1 MHCASCSANIEY
13 ALRKQPGIK
22 QANVNLATEKA
33 YLDYDDATTNLEKI
47 KSIIVKL
54 GYGAEEEMAGQM
66 MGMSEHDHSK
76 MVAEKELTR
85 LKNRFIFSLIFSL
98 PLAYLAMGP
107 MLGLPVPPDPANTLV
122 QFILATTVIFICR
135 DIWQT
140 GIKGFLNLSPNM
152 DSLIFLGTSAA
163 YFYSLVSSILSLIN
177 PPTMAVSYFESSALI
192 LAFIS
197 LGKYLEAI
205 TKGKTGQAIK
215 KLIGLQA
222 KTARVIKNGRE
233 ENISIDQVKVN
244 NIVLI
249 KPGEK
254 IPLDGIIIDGYS
266 GVDEKMITGESI
278 PAEKKVGD
286 EVIGSTLNQTGALK
300 VRVTKVGQDTMLAQI
315 IKVVENALGSKAPIQ
330 ALADKIS
337 FYFVMVILAIA
348 LITLAAWL
356 LLGFPFIFAM
366 TAAIAILIIAC
377 PCALGLAT
385 PTAVM
390 MGTGMA
396 AGQGILIKTSKA
408 LEMAKKVNT
417 IVFDKTGTLTKGE
430 PEVTDIIPITNNKTP
445 ITSEEIL
452 KLAASLEKNSEHPL
466 AQAVIK
472 KADEQNLKL
481 FEVNKFEALPGKGIM
496 AEINHKK
503 YFLGTKKLMAENNIV
518 IDVLEKQLETLE
530 KQGKTVII
538 LAKSNQVIG
547 LLALFDQLKDSARD
561 SIKELKSMGKKIA
574 LLTGDN
580 QRVAE
585 EIAKE
590 LNIDYVIA
598 EVLPNGKADIIKKLQ
613 SGEIENRK
621 PARQASPVEA
631 GGSALDTRHST
642 LGTRY
647 VAMVGDGINDAPA
660 LAQADLGIALGSGT
674 DIAMETGEII
684 LIKNDLNQV
693 AKAIKFSGYTLGK
706 IKQGLF
712 WAFFYNLAGVPIAAG
727 VLYPLTG
734 WLLRPEIA
742 AAAMAFS
749 SVSVV
754 LNALSMKWHKI
765 D

>member
-1 MHCASCSANIEY
+1 MHCASCSTNIEY

-33 YLDYDDATTNLEKI
+33 YLEYDDQLINLDKI
-47 KSIIVKL
+47 KSIIDKL

-66 MGMSEHDHSK
+66 GQMAGHDHAK
-76 MVAEKELTR
+76 MVAEKELKR

-98 PLAYLAMGP
+98 PLAYLAMSQ
-107 MLGLPVPPDPANTLV
+107 MLGLPTLASLANTLV
-122 QFILATTVIFICR
+122 QFILATIVIFICR
-135 DIWQT
+135 DIWQS
-140 GIKGFLNLSPNM
+140 GVKGFINLSPNM
-152 DSLIFLGTSAA
+152 DSLIFLGTAAA
-163 YFYSLVSSILSLIN
+163 YFYSVINTLLLLIN
-177 PPTMAVSYFESSALI
+177 PSLMTTSYFESSALI
-192 LAFIS
+192 LVFIS

-215 KLIGLQA
+215 KLMGLQA
-222 KTARVIKNGRE
+222 KTARVIKNEGE
-233 ENISIDQVKVN
+233 KNIPIDQVKVDDV
-244 NIVLI
+244 VLI

-254 IPLDGIIIDGYS
+254 IPLDGVIIEGYS

-278 PAEKKVGD
+278 PVEKKVGD
-286 EVIGSTLNQTGALK
+286 QVIGSTLNQTGALK
-300 VRVTKVGQDTMLAQI
+300 VKITKIGQETMLAQI

-337 FYFVMVILAIA
+337 FYFVIVILVIA
-348 LITLAAWL
+348 LITLATWL

-366 TAAIAILIIAC
+366 TAAIAVLIIAC

-430 PEVTDIIPITNNKTP
+430 PEVTDIVPLSVIP
-445 ITSEEIL
+445 SEALARPRDLLTIEKIL
-452 KLAASLEKNSEHPL
+452 QLAASLEKNSEHPL

-472 KADEQNLKL
+472 KASEQNLKL
-481 FEVNKFEALPGKGIM
+481 FAISNFNALPGKGIM
-496 AEINHKK
+496 AEINHEK
-503 YFLGTKKLMAENNIV
+503 YFLGTRKLMAENNIA
-518 IDVLEKQLETLE
+518 IDGLEKNIDALE

-538 LAKSNQVIG
+538 LGKNNTAIG
-547 LLALFDQLKDSARD
+547 VLALFDQLKDSAKE
-561 SIKELKSMGKKIA
+561 SIDELKKMGKKIA
-574 LLTGDN
+574 ILTGDN
-580 QRVAE
+580 HRVAE

-613 SGEIENRK
+613 
-621 PARQASPVEA
+621 A
-631 GGSALDTRHST
+631 GQIDNRHST
-642 LGTRY
+642 IGNQY

-693 AKAIKFSGYTLGK
+693 AKAIKFSAYTLRK

-712 WAFFYNLAGVPIAAG
+712 WAFFYNLVGVPIAAG

-734 WLLRPEIA
+734 WLLKPEIA

-754 LNALSMKWHKI
+754 LNALSMKWYKI

>member
-13 ALRKQPGIK
+13 ALRKQLGIK

-33 YLDYDDATTNLEKI
+33 YIEYNDEITNLDKI
-47 KSIIVKL
+47 KSIIDKL
-54 GYGAEEEMAGQM
+54 GYGAEEEVVGSMDQMAG
-66 MGMSEHDHSK
+66 HDHSK
-76 MVAEKELTR
+76 MLAEKELNR

-98 PLAYLAMGP
+98 PLAYLAMGQI
-107 MLGLPVPPDPANTLV
+107 LGLPVPPNLVNTLI
-122 QFILATTVIFICR
+122 QFVLASLVIFICR
-135 DIWQT
+135 DIWQS

-152 DSLIFLGTSAA
+152 DSLIFLGTAAA
-163 YFYSLVSSILSLIN
+163 YFYSLIN
-177 PPTMAVSYFESSALI
+177 AVRLLLDPAVMAVSYFESSALI
-192 LAFIS
+192 LTFIS

-215 KLIGLQA
+215 KLIGLQV
-222 KTARVIKNGRE
+222 KTARVIKNGQE
-233 ENISIDQVKVN
+233 ENIPIDQVKVN
-244 NIVLI
+244 DIVLI

-254 IPLDGIIIDGYS
+254 IPLDGVITEGYS

-278 PAEKKVGD
+278 PVEKKVGD
-286 EVIGSTLNQTGALK
+286 QVIGSTLNQTGALK
-300 VRVTKVGQDTMLAQI
+300 VKVTRVGQDTMLAQI

-337 FYFVMVILAIA
+337 FYFVIIILLIAIF
-348 LITLAAWL
+348 TLSIWL
-356 LLGFPFIFAM
+356 LLGFSFTFAL
-366 TAAIAILIIAC
+366 TAAIAVLIIAC

-396 AGQGILIKTSKA
+396 AEQGILIKTSKA

-430 PEVTDIIPITNNKTP
+430 PEVTDIVPFANSQLLITN
-445 ITSEEIL
+445 EEVL

-466 AQAVIK
+466 AQAVVK
-472 KADEQNLKL
+472 KANEQNLKL
-481 FEVNKFEALPGKGIM
+481 LEINKFAALPGKGIM
-496 AEINHKK
+496 AEINQDK
-503 YFLGTKKLMAENNIV
+503 YFLGTKKLMAENNII
-518 IDVLEKQLETLE
+518 IDVLKKQIEILE

-538 LAKSNQVIG
+538 LARNTTAIG
-547 LLALFDQLKDSARD
+547 ILALFDQLKNSAKE
-561 SIKELKSMGKKIA
+561 SIEELKKMGKKIA
-574 LLTGDN
+574 ILTGDN

-598 EVLPNGKADIIKKLQ
+598 EVLPSGKADIIKKLQ
-613 SGEIENRK
+613 LGDIENRK
-621 PARQASPVEA
+621 SPSSRAQDE
-631 GGSALDTRHST
+631 GKIENH
-642 LGTRY
+642 Y

-684 LIKNDLNQV
+684 LIKNDLSQV
-693 AKAIKFSGYTLGK
+693 AKAIKFSGYTLRK

-754 LNALSMKWHKI
+754 LNALSMKWYKI